1 MSLAPSRY
9 DYEYYE
15 ERVAHYSG
23 GTASTAWEVSVS
35 PSGEGGTIRIS
46 FRQAGSID
54 PLLDKLRR
62 SAETCEQ
69 CREALEKYGLNRVYM
84 NKEVFD
90 RIVAFVE
97 KVWRKNSESSSPR
110 EC

>member
-15 ERVAHYSG
+15 ERVANYSE
-23 GTASTAWEVSVS
+23 GTASTEWEVSVN
-35 PSGEGGTIRIS
+35 PSDEGGTIRIS
-46 FRQAGSID
+46 FRQTGSVD
-54 PLLDKLRR
+54 PLLNKLRR

-69 CREALEKYGLNRVYM
+69 CREVLEKYGLNRVYM

-97 KVWRKNSESSSPR
+97 NVWRQHRESSSPQ